1 MKDKILKIFS
11 SSIKIK
17 VTGRNINNFLK
28 RLINNN
34 INIEKVIPIS
44 HKEIDLIINYQ
55 DLDKVL
61 KLKTI
66 YNIKIVRYYG
76 KLRII
81 KRIKKDIFILSSLL
95 ISLLLIYT
103 LSNVIFKVEVIHSN
117 KNIIKLVTKEL
128 EDNGIKKYKF
138 VKNYQ
143 EIEKIK
149 NKILEENKDT
159 LEWLEIIREGTK
171 YTIRVEERIINNKP
185 KDNKIYN
192 IVASKNAVI
201 KNIYAESGEKIRSIN
216 TYVKKGDIIISSD
229 ITLPNN
235 EKISK
240 TASGKVQGEVWYNIN
255 IEYPYQ
261 YHEMKYTGNKKKVL
275 QYFMDDCKE
284 KKIPFV
290 LHGVTHEMEEEFR
303 EIFGDI
309 YEIEYDRD
317 ISEYIY
323 DREKLAT
330 LSGKKLHGK
339 RNHINRFK
347 ENHEWSYE
355 PLSDENQLEV
365 LAMLMEWKM
374 QNCDPEDIEKHDEIC
389 VSKNCVIN
397 YKELGLVGGVLRAE
411 GKIVGFSIGERA
423 SNEDTFIVH
432 IEKAFADIQGA
443 YPMIN
448 QQFVIHEMEDFKYV
462 NREDDAGEEGLRKS
476 KLSYRPVFMVDKGVL
491 RLKSEVKN

>member
-128 EDNGIKKYKF
+128 EDNGIKKYKI

-261 YHEMKYTGNKKKVL
+261 YHEIKYTGNKKKVL
-275 QYFMDDCKE
+275 VLNLLNKRISFFDFHKYKTFNRNIKYIFNNNITPISLIYEDEYETNIINEVYDYNTAREKAITKAKE
-284 KKIPFV
+284 KILEKYPNIKDITNIKIIKEEDKKNKISLNLFV
-290 LHGVTHEMEEEFR
+290 TCL
-303 EIFGDI
+303 
-309 YEIEYDRD
+309 
-317 ISEYIY
+317 
-323 DREKLAT
+323 
-330 LSGKKLHGK
+330 
-339 RNHINRFK
+339 
-347 ENHEWSYE
+347 
-355 PLSDENQLEV
+355 
-365 LAMLMEWKM
+365 
-374 QNCDPEDIEKHDEIC
+374 EDITEYQE
-389 VSKNCVIN
+389 
-397 YKELGLVGGVLRAE
+397 
-411 GKIVGFSIGERA
+411 
-423 SNEDTFIVH
+423 
-432 IEKAFADIQGA
+432 
-443 YPMIN
+443 
-448 QQFVIHEMEDFKYV
+448 
-462 NREDDAGEEGLRKS
+462 
-476 KLSYRPVFMVDKGVL
+476 VDNNKGT
-491 RLKSEVKN
+491 S

>member
-103 LSNVIFKVEVIHSN
+103 LSNIIFKIEVIHSN
-117 KNIIKLVTKEL
+117 NNIIKLVTKEL

-261 YHEMKYTGNKKKVL
+261 YHEIKYTGNKKKVL
-275 QYFMDDCKE
+275 VLNLLNKRISFFDFHKYKTFNRNIKYIFNNNITPISLIYEDEYETNIINEVYDYNTAREKAITKAKE
-284 KKIPFV
+284 KILEKYPNIKDITNIKKKNEEDKKNKISLNLFV
-290 LHGVTHEMEEEFR
+290 TCL
-303 EIFGDI
+303 
-309 YEIEYDRD
+309 
-317 ISEYIY
+317 
-323 DREKLAT
+323 
-330 LSGKKLHGK
+330 
-339 RNHINRFK
+339 
-347 ENHEWSYE
+347 
-355 PLSDENQLEV
+355 
-365 LAMLMEWKM
+365 
-374 QNCDPEDIEKHDEIC
+374 EDITE
-389 VSKNCVIN
+389 
-397 YKELGLVGGVLRAE
+397 YKE
-411 GKIVGFSIGERA
+411 
-423 SNEDTFIVH
+423 
-432 IEKAFADIQGA
+432 
-443 YPMIN
+443 
-448 QQFVIHEMEDFKYV
+448 V
-462 NREDDAGEEGLRKS
+462 NNNKETS
-476 KLSYRPVFMVDKGVL
+476 
-491 RLKSEVKN
+491 

>member
-66 YNIKIVRYYG
+66 YNIKIIRYYG

-103 LSNVIFKVEVIHSN
+103 LSNIIFKIEVIHSN

-275 QYFMDDCKE
+275 VLNLLNKRISFFDFHKYKTFNRNIKYIFNNNITPISLIYEDEYETNIINEVYDYNTAREKAITKAKE
-284 KKIPFV
+284 KILEKYPNIKDITNIKIIKEEDKKNKISLNLFV
-290 LHGVTHEMEEEFR
+290 TCL
-303 EIFGDI
+303 
-309 YEIEYDRD
+309 
-317 ISEYIY
+317 
-323 DREKLAT
+323 
-330 LSGKKLHGK
+330 
-339 RNHINRFK
+339 
-347 ENHEWSYE
+347 
-355 PLSDENQLEV
+355 
-365 LAMLMEWKM
+365 
-374 QNCDPEDIEKHDEIC
+374 EDITEYQEID
-389 VSKNCVIN
+389 NN
-397 YKELGLVGGVLRAE
+397 KET
-411 GKIVGFSIGERA
+411 S
-423 SNEDTFIVH
+423 
-432 IEKAFADIQGA
+432 
-443 YPMIN
+443 
-448 QQFVIHEMEDFKYV
+448 
-462 NREDDAGEEGLRKS
+462 
-476 KLSYRPVFMVDKGVL
+476 
-491 RLKSEVKN
+491 

>member
-95 ISLLLIYT
+95 ISLLIIYT
-103 LSNVIFKVEVIHSN
+103 LSNIIFKVEVIHSN
-117 KNIIKLVTKEL
+117 KSIIKLVTKEL

-149 NKILEENKDT
+149 KKILEENKDT

-261 YHEMKYTGNKKKVL
+261 YHEIKYTGNKKKVL
-275 QYFMDDCKE
+275 VLNLLNKRISFFDFHKYKTFNRNIKYIFNNNITPISLIYEDEYETNIINEVYDYNTAREKAITKAKE
-284 KKIPFV
+284 KILEKYPNIKDITNIKIIKEEDKKNKISLNLFV
-290 LHGVTHEMEEEFR
+290 TCL
-303 EIFGDI
+303 
-309 YEIEYDRD
+309 
-317 ISEYIY
+317 
-323 DREKLAT
+323 
-330 LSGKKLHGK
+330 
-339 RNHINRFK
+339 
-347 ENHEWSYE
+347 
-355 PLSDENQLEV
+355 
-365 LAMLMEWKM
+365 
-374 QNCDPEDIEKHDEIC
+374 EDITEYQEVD
-389 VSKNCVIN
+389 NN
-397 YKELGLVGGVLRAE
+397 KET
-411 GKIVGFSIGERA
+411 S
-423 SNEDTFIVH
+423 
-432 IEKAFADIQGA
+432 
-443 YPMIN
+443 
-448 QQFVIHEMEDFKYV
+448 
-462 NREDDAGEEGLRKS
+462 
-476 KLSYRPVFMVDKGVL
+476 
-491 RLKSEVKN
+491 

>member
-149 NKILEENKDT
+149 KKILEKNKDT

-216 TYVKKGDIIISSD
+216 TYVKKGDIIRSSD

-275 QYFMDDCKE
+275 VLNLLNKRISFFDFHKYKTFNRNIKYIFNNNITPISLIYEDEYETNIINEVYDYNTAREKAITKAKE
-284 KKIPFV
+284 KILEKYPNIKDIINIKIIKEEDKKNKISLNLFV
-290 LHGVTHEMEEEFR
+290 TCLE
-303 EIFGDI
+303 DI
-309 YEIEYDRD
+309 TEYQEVD
-317 ISEYIY
+317 
-323 DREKLAT
+323 
-330 LSGKKLHGK
+330 
-339 RNHINRFK
+339 NNK
-347 ENHEWSYE
+347 EN
-355 PLSDENQLEV
+355 
-365 LAMLMEWKM
+365 
-374 QNCDPEDIEKHDEIC
+374 
-389 VSKNCVIN
+389 
-397 YKELGLVGGVLRAE
+397 
-411 GKIVGFSIGERA
+411 
-423 SNEDTFIVH
+423 T
-432 IEKAFADIQGA
+432 
-443 YPMIN
+443 
-448 QQFVIHEMEDFKYV
+448 
-462 NREDDAGEEGLRKS
+462 
-476 KLSYRPVFMVDKGVL
+476 
-491 RLKSEVKN
+491 

>member
-261 YHEMKYTGNKKKVL
+261 YHEIKYTGNKKKVL
-275 QYFMDDCKE
+275 VLNLLNKRISFFDFHKYKTFNRNIKYIFNNNITPISLIYEDEYETNIINEVYDYNTAREKATTKAKE
-284 KKIPFV
+284 KILEKYPNIKDITNIKIINEEDKKNKISLNLFV
-290 LHGVTHEMEEEFR
+290 TCL
-303 EIFGDI
+303 
-309 YEIEYDRD
+309 
-317 ISEYIY
+317 
-323 DREKLAT
+323 
-330 LSGKKLHGK
+330 
-339 RNHINRFK
+339 
-347 ENHEWSYE
+347 
-355 PLSDENQLEV
+355 
-365 LAMLMEWKM
+365 
-374 QNCDPEDIEKHDEIC
+374 EDITEYQEVD
-389 VSKNCVIN
+389 NN
-397 YKELGLVGGVLRAE
+397 KET
-411 GKIVGFSIGERA
+411 S
-423 SNEDTFIVH
+423 
-432 IEKAFADIQGA
+432 
-443 YPMIN
+443 
-448 QQFVIHEMEDFKYV
+448 
-462 NREDDAGEEGLRKS
+462 
-476 KLSYRPVFMVDKGVL
+476 
-491 RLKSEVKN
+491 

>member
-66 YNIKIVRYYG
+66 YNIKIIRYYG

-103 LSNVIFKVEVIHSN
+103 LSNIIFKVEVIHSN

-275 QYFMDDCKE
+275 
-284 KKIPFV
+284 V
-290 LHGVTHEMEEEFR
+290 LNLLNKRISFFDFHKYKTFNR
-303 EIFGDI
+303 NIKYIFNNNITPISLI
-309 YEIEYDRD
+309 YEDEYETNIINEVYD
-317 ISEYIY
+317 YNT
-323 DREKLAT
+323 DREKAIT
-330 LSGKKLHGK
+330 KA
-339 RNHINRFK
+339 K
-347 ENHEWSYE
+347 EKI
-355 PLSDENQLEV
+355 LEKYPNIKDITDIKIIKEEDRKNKISLNLFV
-365 LAMLMEWKM
+365 TCL
-374 QNCDPEDIEKHDEIC
+374 EDITE
-389 VSKNCVIN
+389 
-397 YKELGLVGGVLRAE
+397 YKEV
-411 GKIVGFSIGERA
+411 
-423 SNEDTFIVH
+423 N
-432 IEKAFADIQGA
+432 
-443 YPMIN
+443 N
-448 QQFVIHEMEDFKYV
+448 
-462 NREDDAGEEGLRKS
+462 NRETS
-476 KLSYRPVFMVDKGVL
+476 
-491 RLKSEVKN
+491 

>member
-66 YNIKIVRYYG
+66 YNIKIIRYYG

-201 KNIYAESGEKIRSIN
+201 KKIYAESGEKIRSIN

-261 YHEMKYTGNKKKVL
+261 YHEIKYTGNKKKVL
-275 QYFMDDCKE
+275 VLNLLNKRISFFDFHKYKTFNRNIKYIFNNNITPISLIYEDEYETNIINEVYDYNTAKE
-284 KKIPFV
+284 KAITKAKDKILEKYPNIKDITNIKIIKEEDKKNKISLNLFV
-290 LHGVTHEMEEEFR
+290 TCL
-303 EIFGDI
+303 
-309 YEIEYDRD
+309 
-317 ISEYIY
+317 
-323 DREKLAT
+323 
-330 LSGKKLHGK
+330 
-339 RNHINRFK
+339 
-347 ENHEWSYE
+347 
-355 PLSDENQLEV
+355 
-365 LAMLMEWKM
+365 
-374 QNCDPEDIEKHDEIC
+374 EDITEYQEVD
-389 VSKNCVIN
+389 NN
-397 YKELGLVGGVLRAE
+397 KET
-411 GKIVGFSIGERA
+411 S
-423 SNEDTFIVH
+423 
-432 IEKAFADIQGA
+432 
-443 YPMIN
+443 
-448 QQFVIHEMEDFKYV
+448 
-462 NREDDAGEEGLRKS
+462 
-476 KLSYRPVFMVDKGVL
+476 
-491 RLKSEVKN
+491 

>member
-66 YNIKIVRYYG
+66 YNIKIIRYYG

-103 LSNVIFKVEVIHSN
+103 LSNIIFKVEVIHSN

-261 YHEMKYTGNKKKVL
+261 YHEIKYTGNTKKVL
-275 QYFMDDCKE
+275 VLNLLNKRISFFDFHKYKTFNRNIKYIFNNNITPISLIYEDEYETNIINEVYDYNTAREKAITKAKE
-284 KKIPFV
+284 KILEKYPNIKDITNIKIIKEEDKKNKISLNLFV
-290 LHGVTHEMEEEFR
+290 TCL
-303 EIFGDI
+303 
-309 YEIEYDRD
+309 
-317 ISEYIY
+317 
-323 DREKLAT
+323 
-330 LSGKKLHGK
+330 
-339 RNHINRFK
+339 
-347 ENHEWSYE
+347 
-355 PLSDENQLEV
+355 
-365 LAMLMEWKM
+365 
-374 QNCDPEDIEKHDEIC
+374 EDITEYQE
-389 VSKNCVIN
+389 VNN
-397 YKELGLVGGVLRAE
+397 NKET
-411 GKIVGFSIGERA
+411 S
-423 SNEDTFIVH
+423 
-432 IEKAFADIQGA
+432 
-443 YPMIN
+443 
-448 QQFVIHEMEDFKYV
+448 
-462 NREDDAGEEGLRKS
+462 
-476 KLSYRPVFMVDKGVL
+476 
-491 RLKSEVKN
+491 

>member
-95 ISLLLIYT
+95 ISLLLIHT

-201 KNIYAESGEKIRSIN
+201 KNIYAESGEKVRSIN

-275 QYFMDDCKE
+275 VLNLLNKRISFFDFHKYKTFNRNIKYIFNNNITPISLIYEDEYETNIINEVYDYNTAREKAITKAKE
-284 KKIPFV
+284 KILEKYPNIKDITNIKIIKEEDKKNKISLNLFV
-290 LHGVTHEMEEEFR
+290 TCL
-303 EIFGDI
+303 
-309 YEIEYDRD
+309 
-317 ISEYIY
+317 
-323 DREKLAT
+323 
-330 LSGKKLHGK
+330 
-339 RNHINRFK
+339 
-347 ENHEWSYE
+347 
-355 PLSDENQLEV
+355 
-365 LAMLMEWKM
+365 
-374 QNCDPEDIEKHDEIC
+374 EDITEYQEID
-389 VSKNCVIN
+389 NN
-397 YKELGLVGGVLRAE
+397 KET
-411 GKIVGFSIGERA
+411 S
-423 SNEDTFIVH
+423 
-432 IEKAFADIQGA
+432 
-443 YPMIN
+443 
-448 QQFVIHEMEDFKYV
+448 
-462 NREDDAGEEGLRKS
+462 
-476 KLSYRPVFMVDKGVL
+476 
-491 RLKSEVKN
+491 

>member
-28 RLINNN
+28 R
-34 INIEKVIPIS
+34 VIPIS

-66 YNIKIVRYYG
+66 YNIKIIRYYG

-103 LSNVIFKVEVIHSN
+103 LSNIIFKVEVIHSN

-261 YHEMKYTGNKKKVL
+261 YHEIKYTGNKKKVL
-275 QYFMDDCKE
+275 VLNLLNKRISFFDFHKYKTFNRNIKYIFNNNITPISLIYEDEYETNIINEVYDYNTAREKAITKAKE
-284 KKIPFV
+284 KILEKYPNIKDITNIKIIKEEDKKNKISLNLFV
-290 LHGVTHEMEEEFR
+290 TCL
-303 EIFGDI
+303 
-309 YEIEYDRD
+309 
-317 ISEYIY
+317 
-323 DREKLAT
+323 
-330 LSGKKLHGK
+330 
-339 RNHINRFK
+339 
-347 ENHEWSYE
+347 
-355 PLSDENQLEV
+355 
-365 LAMLMEWKM
+365 
-374 QNCDPEDIEKHDEIC
+374 EDITEYQE
-389 VSKNCVIN
+389 VNN
-397 YKELGLVGGVLRAE
+397 NKET
-411 GKIVGFSIGERA
+411 S
-423 SNEDTFIVH
+423 
-432 IEKAFADIQGA
+432 
-443 YPMIN
+443 
-448 QQFVIHEMEDFKYV
+448 
-462 NREDDAGEEGLRKS
+462 
-476 KLSYRPVFMVDKGVL
+476 
-491 RLKSEVKN
+491 

>member
-149 NKILEENKDT
+149 KKILEKNKDT

-261 YHEMKYTGNKKKVL
+261 YHEIKYTGNKKKVL
-275 QYFMDDCKE
+275 VLNLLNKRISFFDFHKYKTFNRNIKYIFNNNITPISLIYEDEYETNIINEVYDYNTAKE
-284 KKIPFV
+284 KAITKAKDKILEKYPNIKDITNIKIIKEEDKKNKISLNLFV
-290 LHGVTHEMEEEFR
+290 TCL
-303 EIFGDI
+303 
-309 YEIEYDRD
+309 
-317 ISEYIY
+317 
-323 DREKLAT
+323 
-330 LSGKKLHGK
+330 
-339 RNHINRFK
+339 
-347 ENHEWSYE
+347 
-355 PLSDENQLEV
+355 
-365 LAMLMEWKM
+365 
-374 QNCDPEDIEKHDEIC
+374 EDITEYQEVD
-389 VSKNCVIN
+389 NN
-397 YKELGLVGGVLRAE
+397 KET
-411 GKIVGFSIGERA
+411 S
-423 SNEDTFIVH
+423 
-432 IEKAFADIQGA
+432 
-443 YPMIN
+443 
-448 QQFVIHEMEDFKYV
+448 
-462 NREDDAGEEGLRKS
+462 
-476 KLSYRPVFMVDKGVL
+476 
-491 RLKSEVKN
+491 

>member
-66 YNIKIVRYYG
+66 YNIKIIRYYG

-103 LSNVIFKVEVIHSN
+103 LSNIIFKIEVIHSN
-117 KNIIKLVTKEL
+117 NNIIKLVTKEL

-149 NKILEENKDT
+149 KKILEENKDT

-201 KNIYAESGEKIRSIN
+201 KNIYAESGEKVRSIN

-235 EKISK
+235 EKIPK

-261 YHEMKYTGNKKKVL
+261 YHEIKYTGNKKKVL
-275 QYFMDDCKE
+275 
-284 KKIPFV
+284 V
-290 LHGVTHEMEEEFR
+290 LNLLNKRISFFDFHKYKTFNR
-303 EIFGDI
+303 NIKYIFNNNITPISLI
-309 YEIEYDRD
+309 YEDEYETN
-317 ISEYIY
+317 IINEVY
-323 DREKLAT
+323 DYNTAREKAITKAKDKMLEKYPNIKDIT
-330 LSGKKLHGK
+330 NIKIIKEEDKKNKISL
-339 RNHINRFK
+339 NLFVTC
-347 ENHEWSYE
+347 
-355 PLSDENQLEV
+355 L
-365 LAMLMEWKM
+365 
-374 QNCDPEDIEKHDEIC
+374 EDITE
-389 VSKNCVIN
+389 
-397 YKELGLVGGVLRAE
+397 YKE
-411 GKIVGFSIGERA
+411 
-423 SNEDTFIVH
+423 
-432 IEKAFADIQGA
+432 
-443 YPMIN
+443 
-448 QQFVIHEMEDFKYV
+448 V
-462 NREDDAGEEGLRKS
+462 NNNKETS
-476 KLSYRPVFMVDKGVL
+476 
-491 RLKSEVKN
+491 

>member
-66 YNIKIVRYYG
+66 YNIKIIRYYG

-229 ITLPNN
+229 VTLPNN

-261 YHEMKYTGNKKKVL
+261 YHEIKYTGNKKKVL
-275 QYFMDDCKE
+275 VLNLLNKRISFFDFHKYKTFNRNIKYIFNNNITPISLIYEDEYETNIINEVYDYNTAKE
-284 KKIPFV
+284 KAITKVKDKILEKYPNIKEITNIKIINEEDKKNKISLNLFV
-290 LHGVTHEMEEEFR
+290 TCL
-303 EIFGDI
+303 
-309 YEIEYDRD
+309 
-317 ISEYIY
+317 
-323 DREKLAT
+323 
-330 LSGKKLHGK
+330 
-339 RNHINRFK
+339 
-347 ENHEWSYE
+347 
-355 PLSDENQLEV
+355 
-365 LAMLMEWKM
+365 
-374 QNCDPEDIEKHDEIC
+374 EDITEYQEVD
-389 VSKNCVIN
+389 NN
-397 YKELGLVGGVLRAE
+397 KET
-411 GKIVGFSIGERA
+411 S
-423 SNEDTFIVH
+423 
-432 IEKAFADIQGA
+432 
-443 YPMIN
+443 
-448 QQFVIHEMEDFKYV
+448 
-462 NREDDAGEEGLRKS
+462 
-476 KLSYRPVFMVDKGVL
+476 
-491 RLKSEVKN
+491 

>member
-149 NKILEENKDT
+149 NKILEKNKDT

-261 YHEMKYTGNKKKVL
+261 YHEIKYTGNKKKVL
-275 QYFMDDCKE
+275 VLNLLNKRISFFDFHKYKTFNRNIKYIFNNNITPISLIYEDEYETNIINEVYDYNTAREKAIAKAKE
-284 KKIPFV
+284 KLLEKYPNIEEVTDIKIITEEDKETKISLNLFV
-290 LHGVTHEMEEEFR
+290 TCL
-303 EIFGDI
+303 
-309 YEIEYDRD
+309 
-317 ISEYIY
+317 
-323 DREKLAT
+323 
-330 LSGKKLHGK
+330 
-339 RNHINRFK
+339 
-347 ENHEWSYE
+347 
-355 PLSDENQLEV
+355 
-365 LAMLMEWKM
+365 
-374 QNCDPEDIEKHDEIC
+374 EDITEYQE
-389 VSKNCVIN
+389 VNN
-397 YKELGLVGGVLRAE
+397 
-411 GKIVGFSIGERA
+411 
-423 SNEDTFIVH
+423 N
-432 IEKAFADIQGA
+432 IET
-443 YPMIN
+443 P
-448 QQFVIHEMEDFKYV
+448 
-462 NREDDAGEEGLRKS
+462 
-476 KLSYRPVFMVDKGVL
+476 
-491 RLKSEVKN
+491 

>member
-103 LSNVIFKVEVIHSN
+103 LSNIIFKVEVIHSN
-117 KNIIKLVTKEL
+117 NNIIKLVTKEL

-261 YHEMKYTGNKKKVL
+261 YHEIKYTGNKKKVL
-275 QYFMDDCKE
+275 VLNLLNKRISFFDFHKYKTFNRNIKYIFNNNITPISLIYEDEYETNIINEVYDYNTAREKAITKAKE
-284 KKIPFV
+284 KILEKYPNIKDITDIKIIKEEDKKNKISLNLFV
-290 LHGVTHEMEEEFR
+290 TCL
-303 EIFGDI
+303 
-309 YEIEYDRD
+309 
-317 ISEYIY
+317 
-323 DREKLAT
+323 
-330 LSGKKLHGK
+330 
-339 RNHINRFK
+339 
-347 ENHEWSYE
+347 
-355 PLSDENQLEV
+355 
-365 LAMLMEWKM
+365 
-374 QNCDPEDIEKHDEIC
+374 EDITE
-389 VSKNCVIN
+389 
-397 YKELGLVGGVLRAE
+397 YKE
-411 GKIVGFSIGERA
+411 
-423 SNEDTFIVH
+423 
-432 IEKAFADIQGA
+432 
-443 YPMIN
+443 
-448 QQFVIHEMEDFKYV
+448 V
-462 NREDDAGEEGLRKS
+462 NNNKETS
-476 KLSYRPVFMVDKGVL
+476 
-491 RLKSEVKN
+491 

>member
-138 VKNYQ
+138 VKKYQ

-261 YHEMKYTGNKKKVL
+261 YHEIKYTGNKKKVL
-275 QYFMDDCKE
+275 VLNLLNKRISFFDFHKYKTFNRNIKYIFNNNITPISLIYEDEYETNIINEVYDYNTAREKAITKAKE
-284 KKIPFV
+284 KILEKYPNIKDITNIKIIKEEDKKNKISLNLFV
-290 LHGVTHEMEEEFR
+290 TCLE
-303 EIFGDI
+303 DI
-309 YEIEYDRD
+309 TEYQEVD
-317 ISEYIY
+317 
-323 DREKLAT
+323 
-330 LSGKKLHGK
+330 
-339 RNHINRFK
+339 NNK
-347 ENHEWSYE
+347 EN
-355 PLSDENQLEV
+355 
-365 LAMLMEWKM
+365 
-374 QNCDPEDIEKHDEIC
+374 
-389 VSKNCVIN
+389 
-397 YKELGLVGGVLRAE
+397 
-411 GKIVGFSIGERA
+411 
-423 SNEDTFIVH
+423 T
-432 IEKAFADIQGA
+432 
-443 YPMIN
+443 
-448 QQFVIHEMEDFKYV
+448 
-462 NREDDAGEEGLRKS
+462 
-476 KLSYRPVFMVDKGVL
+476 
-491 RLKSEVKN
+491 

>member
-103 LSNVIFKVEVIHSN
+103 LSNIIFKIEVIHSN
-117 KNIIKLVTKEL
+117 NNIIKLVTKEL

-149 NKILEENKDT
+149 KKILEENKDT

-201 KNIYAESGEKIRSIN
+201 KNIYAESGEKVRSIN
-216 TYVKKGDIIISSD
+216 TYVKKGAIIISSD

-235 EKISK
+235 EKIPK

-261 YHEMKYTGNKKKVL
+261 YHEIKYTGNKKKVL
-275 QYFMDDCKE
+275 
-284 KKIPFV
+284 V
-290 LHGVTHEMEEEFR
+290 LNLLNKRISFFDFHKYKTFNR
-303 EIFGDI
+303 NIKYIFNNNITPISLI
-309 YEIEYDRD
+309 YEDEYETN
-317 ISEYIY
+317 IINEVY
-323 DREKLAT
+323 DYNTAREKAITKAKDKILEKYPNIKDIT
-330 LSGKKLHGK
+330 DIKIIKEEDKKNKISL
-339 RNHINRFK
+339 NLFVTC
-347 ENHEWSYE
+347 
-355 PLSDENQLEV
+355 L
-365 LAMLMEWKM
+365 
-374 QNCDPEDIEKHDEIC
+374 EDITEYQEVD
-389 VSKNCVIN
+389 NN
-397 YKELGLVGGVLRAE
+397 KET
-411 GKIVGFSIGERA
+411 S
-423 SNEDTFIVH
+423 
-432 IEKAFADIQGA
+432 
-443 YPMIN
+443 
-448 QQFVIHEMEDFKYV
+448 
-462 NREDDAGEEGLRKS
+462 
-476 KLSYRPVFMVDKGVL
+476 
-491 RLKSEVKN
+491 

>member
-103 LSNVIFKVEVIHSN
+103 LSNIIFKIVVIHSN
-117 KNIIKLVTKEL
+117 NNIIKLVTKEL

-149 NKILEENKDT
+149 KKILEENKDT

-201 KNIYAESGEKIRSIN
+201 KNIYAESGEKVRSIN

-235 EKISK
+235 EKIPK

-261 YHEMKYTGNKKKVL
+261 YHEIKYTGNKKKVL
-275 QYFMDDCKE
+275 
-284 KKIPFV
+284 V
-290 LHGVTHEMEEEFR
+290 LNLLNKRISFFDFHKYKTFNR
-303 EIFGDI
+303 NIKYIFNNNITPISLI
-309 YEIEYDRD
+309 YEDEYETN
-317 ISEYIY
+317 IINEVY
-323 DREKLAT
+323 DYNTAREKAITKAKDKMLEKYPNIKDIT
-330 LSGKKLHGK
+330 NIKIIKEEDKKNKISL
-339 RNHINRFK
+339 NLFVTC
-347 ENHEWSYE
+347 
-355 PLSDENQLEV
+355 L
-365 LAMLMEWKM
+365 
-374 QNCDPEDIEKHDEIC
+374 EDITEYQEVD
-389 VSKNCVIN
+389 NN
-397 YKELGLVGGVLRAE
+397 KET
-411 GKIVGFSIGERA
+411 S
-423 SNEDTFIVH
+423 
-432 IEKAFADIQGA
+432 
-443 YPMIN
+443 
-448 QQFVIHEMEDFKYV
+448 
-462 NREDDAGEEGLRKS
+462 
-476 KLSYRPVFMVDKGVL
+476 
-491 RLKSEVKN
+491 

>member
-261 YHEMKYTGNKKKVL
+261 YHEIKYTGNKKKVL
-275 QYFMDDCKE
+275 VLNLLNKRISFFDFHKYKTFNRNIKYIFNNNITPISLIYEDEYETNIINEVYDYNTAKE
-284 KKIPFV
+284 KAITKAKDKILKKYPNIKDITNIKIIKEEDKKNKISLNLFV
-290 LHGVTHEMEEEFR
+290 TCL
-303 EIFGDI
+303 
-309 YEIEYDRD
+309 
-317 ISEYIY
+317 
-323 DREKLAT
+323 
-330 LSGKKLHGK
+330 
-339 RNHINRFK
+339 
-347 ENHEWSYE
+347 
-355 PLSDENQLEV
+355 
-365 LAMLMEWKM
+365 
-374 QNCDPEDIEKHDEIC
+374 EDITEYQEVD
-389 VSKNCVIN
+389 NN
-397 YKELGLVGGVLRAE
+397 KET
-411 GKIVGFSIGERA
+411 S
-423 SNEDTFIVH
+423 
-432 IEKAFADIQGA
+432 
-443 YPMIN
+443 
-448 QQFVIHEMEDFKYV
+448 
-462 NREDDAGEEGLRKS
+462 
-476 KLSYRPVFMVDKGVL
+476 
-491 RLKSEVKN
+491 

>member
-261 YHEMKYTGNKKKVL
+261 YHEIKYTGNKKKVL
-275 QYFMDDCKE
+275 VLNFLNKRISFFDFHKYKTFNRNIKYIFNNNINPISLIYEDEYETNIINEVYDYNTAREKATTKAKE
-284 KKIPFV
+284 KILEKYPNIKDITNIKIINEEDKKNKISLNLFV
-290 LHGVTHEMEEEFR
+290 TCL
-303 EIFGDI
+303 
-309 YEIEYDRD
+309 
-317 ISEYIY
+317 
-323 DREKLAT
+323 
-330 LSGKKLHGK
+330 
-339 RNHINRFK
+339 
-347 ENHEWSYE
+347 
-355 PLSDENQLEV
+355 
-365 LAMLMEWKM
+365 
-374 QNCDPEDIEKHDEIC
+374 EDITEYQEVDNNKEK
-389 VSKNCVIN
+389 
-397 YKELGLVGGVLRAE
+397 
-411 GKIVGFSIGERA
+411 
-423 SNEDTFIVH
+423 T
-432 IEKAFADIQGA
+432 
-443 YPMIN
+443 
-448 QQFVIHEMEDFKYV
+448 
-462 NREDDAGEEGLRKS
+462 
-476 KLSYRPVFMVDKGVL
+476 
-491 RLKSEVKN
+491 

>member
-103 LSNVIFKVEVIHSN
+103 LSNIIFKIEVIHSN
-117 KNIIKLVTKEL
+117 NNIIKLVTKEL

-149 NKILEENKDT
+149 KKILEENKDT

-275 QYFMDDCKE
+275 
-284 KKIPFV
+284 V
-290 LHGVTHEMEEEFR
+290 LNLLNKRISFFDFHKYKTFNR
-303 EIFGDI
+303 NIKYIFNNNITPISLI
-309 YEIEYDRD
+309 YEDEYETN
-317 ISEYIY
+317 IINEVY
-323 DREKLAT
+323 DYNTAREKAITKAKDKMLEKYPNIKDIT
-330 LSGKKLHGK
+330 NIKIIKEEDKKNKISL
-339 RNHINRFK
+339 NLFVTC
-347 ENHEWSYE
+347 
-355 PLSDENQLEV
+355 L
-365 LAMLMEWKM
+365 
-374 QNCDPEDIEKHDEIC
+374 EDITEYQEVD
-389 VSKNCVIN
+389 NN
-397 YKELGLVGGVLRAE
+397 KET
-411 GKIVGFSIGERA
+411 S
-423 SNEDTFIVH
+423 
-432 IEKAFADIQGA
+432 
-443 YPMIN
+443 
-448 QQFVIHEMEDFKYV
+448 
-462 NREDDAGEEGLRKS
+462 
-476 KLSYRPVFMVDKGVL
+476 
-491 RLKSEVKN
+491 

>member
-81 KRIKKDIFILSSLL
+81 KRVKKDIFILSSLL
-95 ISLLLIYT
+95 VSLLLIYT
-103 LSNVIFKVEVIHSN
+103 LSNIIFKVEVIHSN

-149 NKILEENKDT
+149 KKILEENKDT

-201 KNIYAESGEKIRSIN
+201 KNIYAESGEKVRSIN

-240 TASGKVQGEVWYNIN
+240 TASGKVQGEVWYSIN

-261 YHEMKYTGNKKKVL
+261 YHEIKYTGNKKKVL
-275 QYFMDDCKE
+275 VLNLLNKRISFFDFHKYKTFNRNIKYIFNNNITPISLIYEDEYETNIINEIYDYNTAREKAITKAKE
-284 KKIPFV
+284 KILEKYPNIKDITNIKIINEEDKKNKISLNLFV
-290 LHGVTHEMEEEFR
+290 TCL
-303 EIFGDI
+303 
-309 YEIEYDRD
+309 
-317 ISEYIY
+317 
-323 DREKLAT
+323 
-330 LSGKKLHGK
+330 
-339 RNHINRFK
+339 
-347 ENHEWSYE
+347 
-355 PLSDENQLEV
+355 
-365 LAMLMEWKM
+365 
-374 QNCDPEDIEKHDEIC
+374 EDITEYQEIG
-389 VSKNCVIN
+389 NN
-397 YKELGLVGGVLRAE
+397 KET
-411 GKIVGFSIGERA
+411 S
-423 SNEDTFIVH
+423 
-432 IEKAFADIQGA
+432 
-443 YPMIN
+443 
-448 QQFVIHEMEDFKYV
+448 
-462 NREDDAGEEGLRKS
+462 
-476 KLSYRPVFMVDKGVL
+476 
-491 RLKSEVKN
+491 

>member
-66 YNIKIVRYYG
+66 YNIKIIRYYG

-103 LSNVIFKVEVIHSN
+103 LSNIIFKVEVIHSN

-261 YHEMKYTGNKKKVL
+261 YHEIKYTGNKKKVL
-275 QYFMDDCKE
+275 VLNLLNKRISFFDFHKYKTFNHNIKYIFNNNITPISLIYEDEYETNIINEVYDYNTAREKAITKAKE
-284 KKIPFV
+284 KILEKYPNIKDITDIKIIKEEDKKNKISLNLFV
-290 LHGVTHEMEEEFR
+290 TCL
-303 EIFGDI
+303 
-309 YEIEYDRD
+309 
-317 ISEYIY
+317 
-323 DREKLAT
+323 
-330 LSGKKLHGK
+330 
-339 RNHINRFK
+339 
-347 ENHEWSYE
+347 
-355 PLSDENQLEV
+355 
-365 LAMLMEWKM
+365 
-374 QNCDPEDIEKHDEIC
+374 EDITEYQEID
-389 VSKNCVIN
+389 NN
-397 YKELGLVGGVLRAE
+397 KET
-411 GKIVGFSIGERA
+411 S
-423 SNEDTFIVH
+423 
-432 IEKAFADIQGA
+432 
-443 YPMIN
+443 
-448 QQFVIHEMEDFKYV
+448 
-462 NREDDAGEEGLRKS
+462 
-476 KLSYRPVFMVDKGVL
+476 
-491 RLKSEVKN
+491 

>member
-143 EIEKIK
+143 EIEQIK
-149 NKILEENKDT
+149 NKILEENKNT

-261 YHEMKYTGNKKKVL
+261 YHEIKYTGNKKKVL
-275 QYFMDDCKE
+275 VLNLLNKRISFFDFHKYKTFNRNIKYIFNNSVTPISLTYEDEYETNIINEVYDYDTAREKAIAKAKE
-284 KKIPFV
+284 KLLEKYPNIEEVTDIKIITEEDKETKISLNLFV
-290 LHGVTHEMEEEFR
+290 TCL
-303 EIFGDI
+303 
-309 YEIEYDRD
+309 
-317 ISEYIY
+317 
-323 DREKLAT
+323 
-330 LSGKKLHGK
+330 
-339 RNHINRFK
+339 
-347 ENHEWSYE
+347 
-355 PLSDENQLEV
+355 
-365 LAMLMEWKM
+365 
-374 QNCDPEDIEKHDEIC
+374 EDITEYQE
-389 VSKNCVIN
+389 VNN
-397 YKELGLVGGVLRAE
+397 
-411 GKIVGFSIGERA
+411 
-423 SNEDTFIVH
+423 N
-432 IEKAFADIQGA
+432 IET
-443 YPMIN
+443 P
-448 QQFVIHEMEDFKYV
+448 
-462 NREDDAGEEGLRKS
+462 
-476 KLSYRPVFMVDKGVL
+476 
-491 RLKSEVKN
+491 

>member
-66 YNIKIVRYYG
+66 YNIKIIRYYG

-103 LSNVIFKVEVIHSN
+103 LSNIIFKVEVMHSN

-275 QYFMDDCKE
+275 VLNLLNKRISFFDFHKYKTFNRNIKYIFNNNITPISLIYEDEYETNIINEVYDYNTAREKAITKAKE
-284 KKIPFV
+284 KILEKYPNIKDITNIKIIKEEDKKNKISLNLFV
-290 LHGVTHEMEEEFR
+290 TCL
-303 EIFGDI
+303 
-309 YEIEYDRD
+309 
-317 ISEYIY
+317 
-323 DREKLAT
+323 
-330 LSGKKLHGK
+330 
-339 RNHINRFK
+339 
-347 ENHEWSYE
+347 
-355 PLSDENQLEV
+355 
-365 LAMLMEWKM
+365 
-374 QNCDPEDIEKHDEIC
+374 EDITEYQE
-389 VSKNCVIN
+389 VNN
-397 YKELGLVGGVLRAE
+397 NKET
-411 GKIVGFSIGERA
+411 S
-423 SNEDTFIVH
+423 
-432 IEKAFADIQGA
+432 
-443 YPMIN
+443 
-448 QQFVIHEMEDFKYV
+448 
-462 NREDDAGEEGLRKS
+462 
-476 KLSYRPVFMVDKGVL
+476 
-491 RLKSEVKN
+491 

>member
-261 YHEMKYTGNKKKVL
+261 YHEIKYTGNKKKVL
-275 QYFMDDCKE
+275 VLNLLNKRISFFDFHKYKTFNRNIKYIFNNNRTPISLIYEDEYETNIINEVYDYNTAREKAITKAKE
-284 KKIPFV
+284 KILEKYPNIKDITNIKIINEEDKKNKISLNLFV
-290 LHGVTHEMEEEFR
+290 TCLE
-303 EIFGDI
+303 DI
-309 YEIEYDRD
+309 TEYQEVD
-317 ISEYIY
+317 
-323 DREKLAT
+323 
-330 LSGKKLHGK
+330 
-339 RNHINRFK
+339 NNK
-347 ENHEWSYE
+347 EN
-355 PLSDENQLEV
+355 
-365 LAMLMEWKM
+365 
-374 QNCDPEDIEKHDEIC
+374 
-389 VSKNCVIN
+389 
-397 YKELGLVGGVLRAE
+397 
-411 GKIVGFSIGERA
+411 
-423 SNEDTFIVH
+423 T
-432 IEKAFADIQGA
+432 
-443 YPMIN
+443 
-448 QQFVIHEMEDFKYV
+448 
-462 NREDDAGEEGLRKS
+462 
-476 KLSYRPVFMVDKGVL
+476 
-491 RLKSEVKN
+491 

>member
-17 VTGRNINNFLK
+17 VTERNINNFLK

-103 LSNVIFKVEVIHSN
+103 LSNIIFKVEVIHSN

-261 YHEMKYTGNKKKVL
+261 YHEIKYTGNKKKVL
-275 QYFMDDCKE
+275 VLNLLNKRISFFDFHKYKTFNRNIKYIFNNNITPISLIYEDEYETNIINEVYDYNTAREKAITKAKE
-284 KKIPFV
+284 KILEKYPNIKDITDIKIIKEEDKKNKISLNLFV
-290 LHGVTHEMEEEFR
+290 TCL
-303 EIFGDI
+303 
-309 YEIEYDRD
+309 
-317 ISEYIY
+317 
-323 DREKLAT
+323 
-330 LSGKKLHGK
+330 
-339 RNHINRFK
+339 
-347 ENHEWSYE
+347 
-355 PLSDENQLEV
+355 
-365 LAMLMEWKM
+365 
-374 QNCDPEDIEKHDEIC
+374 EDITEYQE
-389 VSKNCVIN
+389 VNN
-397 YKELGLVGGVLRAE
+397 NKET
-411 GKIVGFSIGERA
+411 S
-423 SNEDTFIVH
+423 
-432 IEKAFADIQGA
+432 
-443 YPMIN
+443 
-448 QQFVIHEMEDFKYV
+448 
-462 NREDDAGEEGLRKS
+462 
-476 KLSYRPVFMVDKGVL
+476 
-491 RLKSEVKN
+491 

>member
-149 NKILEENKDT
+149 KKILEKNKDT

-201 KNIYAESGEKIRSIN
+201 KNIYAESGEKVRSIN

-240 TASGKVQGEVWYNIN
+240 TASGKVQGEVWYSIN

-261 YHEMKYTGNKKKVL
+261 YHEIKYTGNKKKVL
-275 QYFMDDCKE
+275 VLNLLNKRISFFDFHKYKTFNRNIKYIFNNNITPISLIYEDEYETNIINEVYDYNTAREKAITKAKE
-284 KKIPFV
+284 KILEKYPNIKDITNIKIIKEEDKKNKISLNLFV
-290 LHGVTHEMEEEFR
+290 TCL
-303 EIFGDI
+303 
-309 YEIEYDRD
+309 
-317 ISEYIY
+317 
-323 DREKLAT
+323 
-330 LSGKKLHGK
+330 
-339 RNHINRFK
+339 
-347 ENHEWSYE
+347 
-355 PLSDENQLEV
+355 
-365 LAMLMEWKM
+365 
-374 QNCDPEDIEKHDEIC
+374 EDITEYQE
-389 VSKNCVIN
+389 VNN
-397 YKELGLVGGVLRAE
+397 
-411 GKIVGFSIGERA
+411 
-423 SNEDTFIVH
+423 N
-432 IEKAFADIQGA
+432 IET
-443 YPMIN
+443 P
-448 QQFVIHEMEDFKYV
+448 
-462 NREDDAGEEGLRKS
+462 
-476 KLSYRPVFMVDKGVL
+476 
-491 RLKSEVKN
+491 

>member
-81 KRIKKDIFILSSLL
+81 KRVKKDIFILSSLL

-103 LSNVIFKVEVIHSN
+103 LSNIIFKVEVIHSN

-149 NKILEENKDT
+149 KKILEENKDT

-201 KNIYAESGEKIRSIN
+201 KNIYAESGEKVRSIN

-235 EKISK
+235 EKIAK

-261 YHEMKYTGNKKKVL
+261 YHEIKYTGNKKKVL
-275 QYFMDDCKE
+275 VLNLLNKRISFFDFHKYKTFNRNIKYIFNNNITPISLIYEDEYETNIINEIYDYNTAREKAITKAKE
-284 KKIPFV
+284 KILEKYPNI
-290 LHGVTHEMEEEFR
+290 
-303 EIFGDI
+303 
-309 YEIEYDRD
+309 RD
-317 ISEYIY
+317 ITNIKIIKEE
-323 DREKLAT
+323 D
-330 LSGKKLHGK
+330 KKNKISL
-339 RNHINRFK
+339 NLFVTC
-347 ENHEWSYE
+347 
-355 PLSDENQLEV
+355 L
-365 LAMLMEWKM
+365 
-374 QNCDPEDIEKHDEIC
+374 EDITEYQEIG
-389 VSKNCVIN
+389 NN
-397 YKELGLVGGVLRAE
+397 KET
-411 GKIVGFSIGERA
+411 S
-423 SNEDTFIVH
+423 
-432 IEKAFADIQGA
+432 
-443 YPMIN
+443 
-448 QQFVIHEMEDFKYV
+448 
-462 NREDDAGEEGLRKS
+462 
-476 KLSYRPVFMVDKGVL
+476 
-491 RLKSEVKN
+491 

>member
-149 NKILEENKDT
+149 KKILEKNKDT

-261 YHEMKYTGNKKKVL
+261 YHEIKYTGNKKKVL
-275 QYFMDDCKE
+275 VLNLLNKRISFFDFHKYKTFNRNIKYIFNNNITPISLIYEDEYETNIINEVYDYNTAKE
-284 KKIPFV
+284 KAITKAKDKILKKYPNIKDITNIKIIKEEDKINKISLNLFV
-290 LHGVTHEMEEEFR
+290 TCL
-303 EIFGDI
+303 
-309 YEIEYDRD
+309 
-317 ISEYIY
+317 
-323 DREKLAT
+323 
-330 LSGKKLHGK
+330 
-339 RNHINRFK
+339 
-347 ENHEWSYE
+347 
-355 PLSDENQLEV
+355 
-365 LAMLMEWKM
+365 
-374 QNCDPEDIEKHDEIC
+374 EDITEYQE
-389 VSKNCVIN
+389 VNN
-397 YKELGLVGGVLRAE
+397 
-411 GKIVGFSIGERA
+411 
-423 SNEDTFIVH
+423 N
-432 IEKAFADIQGA
+432 IET
-443 YPMIN
+443 P
-448 QQFVIHEMEDFKYV
+448 
-462 NREDDAGEEGLRKS
+462 
-476 KLSYRPVFMVDKGVL
+476 
-491 RLKSEVKN
+491 

>member
-66 YNIKIVRYYG
+66 YNIKIIRYYG

-261 YHEMKYTGNKKKVL
+261 YHEIKYTGNKKKVL
-275 QYFMDDCKE
+275 VLNLLNKRISFFDFHKYKTFNRNIKYIFNNNITPISLIYEDEYETNIINEVYDYNTAREKAITKAKE
-284 KKIPFV
+284 KILEKYPNIKEITNIKIINEEDKKNKISLNLFV
-290 LHGVTHEMEEEFR
+290 TCLE
-303 EIFGDI
+303 DI
-309 YEIEYDRD
+309 TEYQEVD
-317 ISEYIY
+317 
-323 DREKLAT
+323 
-330 LSGKKLHGK
+330 
-339 RNHINRFK
+339 NNK
-347 ENHEWSYE
+347 EN
-355 PLSDENQLEV
+355 
-365 LAMLMEWKM
+365 
-374 QNCDPEDIEKHDEIC
+374 
-389 VSKNCVIN
+389 
-397 YKELGLVGGVLRAE
+397 
-411 GKIVGFSIGERA
+411 
-423 SNEDTFIVH
+423 T
-432 IEKAFADIQGA
+432 
-443 YPMIN
+443 
-448 QQFVIHEMEDFKYV
+448 
-462 NREDDAGEEGLRKS
+462 
-476 KLSYRPVFMVDKGVL
+476 
-491 RLKSEVKN
+491 

>member
-261 YHEMKYTGNKKKVL
+261 YHEIKYTGNKKKVL
-275 QYFMDDCKE
+275 VLNLLNKRISVFDFHKYKTFNRNIKYIFNNNITPISLIYEDEYETNIINEVYDYNTAREKAITKAKE
-284 KKIPFV
+284 KILEKYPNIKDITNIKIITEEDKKNKISINLFV
-290 LHGVTHEMEEEFR
+290 TCLE
-303 EIFGDI
+303 DI
-309 YEIEYDRD
+309 TEYQEVD
-317 ISEYIY
+317 
-323 DREKLAT
+323 
-330 LSGKKLHGK
+330 
-339 RNHINRFK
+339 NNK
-347 ENHEWSYE
+347 EN
-355 PLSDENQLEV
+355 
-365 LAMLMEWKM
+365 
-374 QNCDPEDIEKHDEIC
+374 
-389 VSKNCVIN
+389 
-397 YKELGLVGGVLRAE
+397 
-411 GKIVGFSIGERA
+411 
-423 SNEDTFIVH
+423 T
-432 IEKAFADIQGA
+432 
-443 YPMIN
+443 
-448 QQFVIHEMEDFKYV
+448 
-462 NREDDAGEEGLRKS
+462 
-476 KLSYRPVFMVDKGVL
+476 
-491 RLKSEVKN
+491 

>member
-149 NKILEENKDT
+149 KKILEKNKDT

-240 TASGKVQGEVWYNIN
+240 TANGKVQGEVWYNIN

-275 QYFMDDCKE
+275 VLNLLNKRISFFDFHKYKTFNRNIKYIFNNNITPISLIYEDEYETNIINEVYDYNTAREKATTKAKE
-284 KKIPFV
+284 KILEKYPNIKDITNIKIIKEEDKKNKISLNLFV
-290 LHGVTHEMEEEFR
+290 TCLE
-303 EIFGDI
+303 DI
-309 YEIEYDRD
+309 TEYQEVD
-317 ISEYIY
+317 
-323 DREKLAT
+323 
-330 LSGKKLHGK
+330 
-339 RNHINRFK
+339 NNK
-347 ENHEWSYE
+347 EN
-355 PLSDENQLEV
+355 
-365 LAMLMEWKM
+365 
-374 QNCDPEDIEKHDEIC
+374 
-389 VSKNCVIN
+389 
-397 YKELGLVGGVLRAE
+397 
-411 GKIVGFSIGERA
+411 
-423 SNEDTFIVH
+423 T
-432 IEKAFADIQGA
+432 
-443 YPMIN
+443 
-448 QQFVIHEMEDFKYV
+448 
-462 NREDDAGEEGLRKS
+462 
-476 KLSYRPVFMVDKGVL
+476 
-491 RLKSEVKN
+491 

>member
-95 ISLLLIYT
+95 ISLLLIHT
-103 LSNVIFKVEVIHSN
+103 LSNVILKVEVIHSN

-261 YHEMKYTGNKKKVL
+261 YHEIKYTGNKKKVL
-275 QYFMDDCKE
+275 VLNLLNKRISFFDFHKYKTFNRNIKYIFNNNITPISLIYEDEYETNIINEVYDYNTAREKATTKAKE
-284 KKIPFV
+284 KILEKYPNIKDITNIKIIKEEDKKNKISLNLFV
-290 LHGVTHEMEEEFR
+290 TCLE
-303 EIFGDI
+303 DI
-309 YEIEYDRD
+309 TEYQEVD
-317 ISEYIY
+317 
-323 DREKLAT
+323 
-330 LSGKKLHGK
+330 
-339 RNHINRFK
+339 NNK
-347 ENHEWSYE
+347 EN
-355 PLSDENQLEV
+355 
-365 LAMLMEWKM
+365 
-374 QNCDPEDIEKHDEIC
+374 
-389 VSKNCVIN
+389 
-397 YKELGLVGGVLRAE
+397 
-411 GKIVGFSIGERA
+411 
-423 SNEDTFIVH
+423 T
-432 IEKAFADIQGA
+432 
-443 YPMIN
+443 
-448 QQFVIHEMEDFKYV
+448 
-462 NREDDAGEEGLRKS
+462 
-476 KLSYRPVFMVDKGVL
+476 
-491 RLKSEVKN
+491 

>member
-103 LSNVIFKVEVIHSN
+103 LSNIIFKVEVIHSN

-149 NKILEENKDT
+149 KKILEENKDT

-201 KNIYAESGEKIRSIN
+201 KNIYAESGEKVRSIN

-240 TASGKVQGEVWYNIN
+240 TASGKVQGEVWYSIN

-261 YHEMKYTGNKKKVL
+261 YHEIKYTGNKKKVL
-275 QYFMDDCKE
+275 VLNLLNKRISFFDFHKYKTFNRNIKYIFNNNITPISLIYEDEYETNIINEIYDYNTAKE
-284 KKIPFV
+284 KAITKAKDKILEKYPNIKDITNIKIIKEEDKKNKISLNLFV
-290 LHGVTHEMEEEFR
+290 TCL
-303 EIFGDI
+303 
-309 YEIEYDRD
+309 
-317 ISEYIY
+317 
-323 DREKLAT
+323 
-330 LSGKKLHGK
+330 
-339 RNHINRFK
+339 
-347 ENHEWSYE
+347 
-355 PLSDENQLEV
+355 
-365 LAMLMEWKM
+365 
-374 QNCDPEDIEKHDEIC
+374 EDITEYQE
-389 VSKNCVIN
+389 VNN
-397 YKELGLVGGVLRAE
+397 
-411 GKIVGFSIGERA
+411 
-423 SNEDTFIVH
+423 N
-432 IEKAFADIQGA
+432 IET
-443 YPMIN
+443 P
-448 QQFVIHEMEDFKYV
+448 
-462 NREDDAGEEGLRKS
+462 
-476 KLSYRPVFMVDKGVL
+476 
-491 RLKSEVKN
+491 

>member
-103 LSNVIFKVEVIHSN
+103 LSNIIFKVEVIHSN

-240 TASGKVQGEVWYNIN
+240 TASGKVQGEVWYSIN

-261 YHEMKYTGNKKKVL
+261 YHEIKYTGNKKKVL
-275 QYFMDDCKE
+275 VLNLLNKRISFFDFHKYKTFNRNIKYIFNNNITPISLIYEDEYETNIINEVYDYNTAREKAITKAKE
-284 KKIPFV
+284 KILEKYPNIKDITNIKIIKEEDKKNKISLNLFV
-290 LHGVTHEMEEEFR
+290 TCL
-303 EIFGDI
+303 
-309 YEIEYDRD
+309 
-317 ISEYIY
+317 
-323 DREKLAT
+323 
-330 LSGKKLHGK
+330 
-339 RNHINRFK
+339 
-347 ENHEWSYE
+347 
-355 PLSDENQLEV
+355 
-365 LAMLMEWKM
+365 
-374 QNCDPEDIEKHDEIC
+374 EDITEYQEVD
-389 VSKNCVIN
+389 NN
-397 YKELGLVGGVLRAE
+397 KET
-411 GKIVGFSIGERA
+411 S
-423 SNEDTFIVH
+423 
-432 IEKAFADIQGA
+432 
-443 YPMIN
+443 
-448 QQFVIHEMEDFKYV
+448 
-462 NREDDAGEEGLRKS
+462 
-476 KLSYRPVFMVDKGVL
+476 
-491 RLKSEVKN
+491 